1 MVKASLVYIVSSRPV
16 CAAQD
21 VSKNNDK
28 KQRSGLGNQAYWH
41 TSLIPALRRQ
51 RQADLCKS
59 EANVV
64 YIVSSR
70 LVRAT

>member
-1 MVKASLVYIVSSRPV
+1 MVKASLGYIVSFRPV

-21 VSKNNDK
+21 VSKN
-28 KQRSGLGNQAYWH
+28 KQRSGLGNQACWH

-51 RQADLCKS
+51 RQADLCES

-70 LVRAT
+70 LVRGT